1 MSRCAAHPAQCDVEE
16 DPVAVCVAAGVSAR
30 VVEVD
35 DGSSHRVFA
44 AGSGPRVLGT
54 HGAGTDAHHLPRIFM
69 LCLICPHRQRR
80 CRAGHFEHLACP
92 RAHVLVLN
100 FHVPSQ

>member
-1 MSRCAAHPAQCDVEE
+1 MKRDVEM
-16 DPVAVCVAAGVSAR
+16 DPQQLGAAAGVSAT

-35 DGSSHRVFA
+35 DGFSHGVFA

-54 HGAGTDAHHLPRIFM
+54 HGAGTDAHHRPRIFM

-80 CRAGHFEHLACP
+80 
-92 RAHVLVLN
+92 
-100 FHVPSQ
+100 